1 MHIAWI
7 NESAFSLGGAERYVR
22 ETADHLRERGVR
34 STLLYDVK
42 SRVDPTYLASFDGA
56 FPLVDVARQLREL
69 APDAIYM
76 HRIPDE
82 GDASIIASSGVPTL
96 RFFHD
101 HKLFCLREHKYTA
114 VGQTTCTDTVGLN
127 CYTCL
132 GFVQRS
138 AEFPSVKLVSVAS
151 LARAQRA
158 NRAFTGYVVGSKYM
172 GDHIE
177 AHGFS
182 RSKIHVVPLF
192 ASGRRAGATRGV
204 SAEGAVSVTEREPG
218 LVLFVGQL
226 IRGKGVDIL
235 LRAFADALGRGTDL
249 RLLIVGQGRQE
260 GELRALSSE
269 LGLDA
274 RVTFTGKI
282 APTELSSYY
291 ERADFLV
298 QPSRIPETFG
308 LTGVEALAA
317 GLPVIASDSGGVREW
332 LEDGRNG
339 IAVPS
344 CDVPALSA
352 AITRLATD
360 RALRD
365 RLAARAPET
374 HRERFLPEHHV
385 NRLYALFERV
395 TASKE
400 AA

>member
-7 NESAFSLGGAERYVR
+7 NESAFNLGGAERYVR
-22 ETADHLRERGVR
+22 ETAAHLRERGVR

-42 SRVDPTYLASFDGA
+42 SRVDPGYLASFDGA
-56 FPLVDVARQLREL
+56 FPQVDVARQIREL
-69 APDAIYM
+69 APDAIYV
-76 HRIPDE
+76 HRIAEE
-82 GDASIIASSGVPTL
+82 GDASLIASSGVPTL

-114 VGQTTCTDTVGLN
+114 IGQTTCTDTVGLN

-158 NRAFTGYVVGSKYM
+158 NRALTAFVVGSKYM

-182 RSKIHVVPLF
+182 RSKIHVLPLYT
-192 ASGRRAGATRGV
+192 SGGRAEAAAKSGA
-204 SAEGAVSVTEREPG
+204 EREPG

-235 LRAFADALGRGTDL
+235 LRALADVLRRGTDV

-260 GELRALSSE
+260 EELRALSSE

-274 RVTFTGKI
+274 RVTFAGKI

-291 ERADFLV
+291 ARADFLV

-308 LTGVEALAA
+308 LTGLEALAA
-317 GLPVIASDSGGVREW
+317 GVPVIASDSGGVREW

-360 RALRD
+360 RELRD

-374 HRERFLPEHHV
+374 HRERFLPDHHV
-385 NRLYALFERV
+385 SRLHALFERF
-395 TASKE
+395 TARKE

>member
-7 NESAFSLGGAERYVR
+7 NENAWNLGGAERYVR
-22 ETADHLRERGVR
+22 ETAAHLRERGVR

-42 SRVDPTYLASFDGA
+42 SRVDPGYLASFAGA
-56 FPLVDVARQLREL
+56 YPQVDIARQLREL
-69 APDAIYM
+69 APDAIYV
-76 HRIPDE
+76 HRIAE
-82 GDASIIASSGVPTL
+82 ESEASIIASSGVPTL

-114 VGQTTCTDTVGLN
+114 IGQTTCTDTVGLN
-127 CYTCL
+127 CYACL

-138 AEFPSVKLVSVAS
+138 AEFPPVKLVSVAS

-158 NRAFTGYVVGSKYM
+158 NRALTGFVVGSKYM
-172 GDHIE
+172 ADHIE

-182 RSKIHVVPLF
+182 RSKTHVLPLYT
-192 ASGRRAGATRGV
+192 SGRRAEAT
-204 SAEGAVSVTEREPG
+204 ANVTEREPG

-235 LRAFADALGRGTDL
+235 LRAFADALKRGTDV
-249 RLLIVGQGRQE
+249 RLLIVGHGRQE

-282 APTELSSYY
+282 APSELSSYY
-291 ERADFLV
+291 ARANFLV

-308 LTGVEALAA
+308 LTGLEALAA
-317 GLPVIASDSGGVREW
+317 GVPVIASDGGGVREW

-360 RALRD
+360 RELTK
-365 RLAARAPET
+365 RLAARGPET

-385 NRLYALFERV
+385 DRLYALFEQV